1 MTVDD
6 LGPVSIMKSEVEGNL
21 FHFIY
26 EPIFI
31 EWFSS
36 KQMLFIAQSIS
47 PYFTICQLKNDSY
60 SGKIAKL
67 PSVATLSVAP
77 QISITA
83 RAIPSSL
90 SLILHRK

>member
-36 KQMLFIAQSIS
+36 KQMLFIAQSITHQ
-47 PYFTICQLKNDSY
+47 YFTKYRFCQLKN
-60 SGKIAKL
+60 AK
-67 PSVATLSVAP
+67 
-77 QISITA
+77 
-83 RAIPSSL
+83 SL
-90 SLILHRK
+90 